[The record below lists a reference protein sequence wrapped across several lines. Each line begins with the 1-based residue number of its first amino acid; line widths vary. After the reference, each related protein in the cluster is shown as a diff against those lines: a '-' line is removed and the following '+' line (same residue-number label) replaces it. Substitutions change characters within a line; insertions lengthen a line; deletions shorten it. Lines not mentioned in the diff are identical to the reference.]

1 MAIDRRLLHNLDW
14 VLLGCLLTLSTISI
28 AMVASATHRPPKA
41 ELARSIQDGSEG
53 VTARGGDTDGRFATF
68 WARQA
73 IWIAAGLF
81 LLVLAVSFDYRRLA
95 DRTPWLYLAT
105 LGVLVLILL
114 VGPRIAGTRR
124 WFTLGPFQAQ
134 PSELAKVVAAFVL
147 ARAFADSRKET
158 LSVRD
163 ALGPGVAIGVMALLI
178 AVEPDLGTAFCLV
191 PMFFAV
197 CFVAGMQARALI
209 GLFVSLALAG
219 SLVGWVFAKDYQ
231 KRRILS
237 YAARYVTADGW
248 IGQRVGRFVSIDR
261 RAADERGA
269 GYQSLQSRIAVGSG
283 GLFGRGYRKG
293 GQNQLGYLPAR
304 HTDFILSVI
313 AEELGFVGMLTVLGI
328 YLLVLWRGLETAHEA
343 RDRLGALLVSGLC
356 AVLAFQLVYNAA
368 MIAGLVPVK
377 GLPVPFMSYGGSST
391 LSAFIM
397 IGLILNVRMRRF
409 AN

>member
-28 AMVASATHRPPKA
+28 AMVASATYRAPKA
-41 ELARSIQDGSEG
+41 ELARSIQDGTEG
-53 VTARGGDTDGRFATF
+53 SVARDSDTDGRFASF
-68 WARQA
+68 WVRQA
-73 IWIAAGLF
+73 IWVAIGLCV
-81 LLVLAVSFDYRRLA
+81 LVVALSFDYRRIA

-105 LGVLVLILL
+105 LGVLLLILL
-114 VGPRIAGTRR
+114 VGPRVAGTRR

-134 PSELAKVVAAFVL
+134 PSELAKVVAVFVI
-147 ARAFADSRKET
+147 ARSFADSRKET
-158 LSVRD
+158 LGARD
-163 ALGPGVAIGVMALLI
+163 VLGPGLAIGLMVLLI

-197 CFVAGMQARALI
+197 CFVAGVRARALI
-209 GLFVSLALAG
+209 GLFVCLALAG
-219 SLVGWVFAKDYQ
+219 SVVGWVFARDYQ
-231 KRRILS
+231 KRRIAS
-237 YAARYVTADGW
+237 YAARYVKADGW
-248 IGQRVGRFVSIDR
+248 IGQHVRRFVAIDS

-283 GLFGRGYRKG
+283 GFFGRGYRKG
-293 GQNQLGYLPAR
+293 GQSQLGYLPAR

-328 YLLVLWRGLETAHEA
+328 YLLVLWRGLETAHQA